1 MTMKDLFE
9 RTLRCVVSF
18 VVVLVMAGVSTSALS
33 ATQWEAWVGAQSPDL
48 GSQAMAFFP
57 NEFWIHAG
65 DSIRFTFAANEAH
78 TVSFLTPGPPGQTRL
93 PPFQKDGVTFVGCP
107 GTTPDGS
114 SFNGS
119 SCVTSG
125 PSTTGQ
131 TYTVKFPTV
140 NNFKLVCLIHFR
152 MTGAIHVLPQS
163 QTLPHDQSFY
173 NQQAD
178 LERSTLLSEASG
190 GEGRGNAASEWAFA
204 QGVTAGVE
212 EILGNGGGSQ
222 IAALVRFLGATTVV
236 HVGDTVEWTIMS
248 PSLNHTV
255 TFGMPQPADIVDPTP
270 GLPQDSDGVLHAIIN
285 SPNDSVSS
293 GFIGI
298 ATQEAAF
305 QPQSPPDATRF
316 RVTFTKPG
324 TFKYYCILHD
334 NLGMLG
340 TVIVY

>member
-1 MTMKDLFE
+1 MTMKDLFKS
-9 RTLRCVVSF
+9 TLRCVVSF

-57 NEFWIHAG
+57 NELWIHSG

-78 TVSFLTPGPPGQTRL
+78 TLSFLTPGPPGQIRL

-114 SFNGS
+114 SFIGS

-131 TYTVKFPTV
+131 TYTVNFPTV

-152 MTGAIHVLPQS
+152 MTGAIHVLPMS

-178 LERSTLLSEASG
+178 LERNAVLSEASD
-190 GEGRGNAASEWAFA
+190 GERRGNAASEETSA

-212 EILGNGGGSQ
+212 EVLGNGGGSQ
-222 IAALVRFLGATTVV
+222 IAAVVRFFGATTVV

-255 TFGMPQPADIVDPTP
+255 TFGTQPADIVDPTP
-270 GLPQDSDGVLHAIIN
+270 GLPQDLDGVLHAVI
-285 SPNDSVSS
+285 SPKNPNVSS

-298 ATQEAAF
+298 ATQEAIF

-316 RVTFTKPG
+316 RVTFPVAG

-334 NLGMLG
+334 NLNMVG
-340 TVIVY
+340 TVIVF